1 MSSPGLGG
9 EHGSMPL
16 LPRRLAPLALAAILL
31 FPAAASVSAA
41 TEATPSAA
49 EGAALTYANKE
60 RTARRLVPL
69 RLDARLQA
77 IADGRAQTMATEDEL
92 SHDQADGNN
101 VFDILSANDVA
112 WYGAGEIIAWN
123 NTTGLTSSAAGAI
136 SQWMHSTGHRTIML
150 SSNYN
155 YVAFAVAVSPNSGRR
170 YWAGVFIKG
179 PDRSGAW
186 TSLSTPVKQIL
197 SSTRT
202 KVTFRWTG
210 ADTALQ
216 VLTAG
221 LRYYEVQRRVA
232 GGEWASYGMTTTT
245 SLSTSWGRGYTYE
258 FRVRAVDQV
267 GNWGGWKTVT
277 VKL

>member
-1 MSSPGLGG
+1 
-9 EHGSMPL
+9 MPAFL
-16 LPRRLAPLALAAILL
+16 RRVAPFALATVLL
-31 FPAAASVSAA
+31 FPAAASVTAT

-49 EGAALTYANKE
+49 ESAALTYANKE
-60 RTARRLVPL
+60 RTARGLVPL
-69 RLDARLQA
+69 RLDLRVQA
-77 IADGRAQTMATEDEL
+77 IAHGRAETMATEDAL

-101 VFDILSANDVA
+101 VFDLLSAEAVK

-123 NTTGLTSSAAGAI
+123 NTSELTPSAAGAV
-136 SQWMHSTGHRTIML
+136 SQWMNSSGHRAILL

-155 YVAFAVAVSPNSGRR
+155 YVAFGVAISPSSGRR

-186 TSLSTPVKQIL
+186 TSLYSPIKQVV

-210 ADTALQ
+210 GDIRLQ

-221 LRYYEVQRRVA
+221 LRYYQAERRVA
-232 GGEWASYGMTTTT
+232 GGVWASYGATT
-245 SLSTSWGRGYTYE
+245 STTLSTSWARGHTYE
-258 FRVRAVDQV
+258 FRVRAVDRV
-267 GNWGGWKTVT
+267 GNWGGWKTV
-277 VKL
+277 VVRL